1 MSSRQFL
8 RTAQNRVNIYLRLE
22 SNTFRRFPIAE
33 NQTVLLRQRVIEKY
47 ENDTAKNPAIRETT
61 KRIMVK

>member
-33 NQTVLLRQRVIEKY
+33 NQTVLLRQRVVEEY
-47 ENDTAKNPAIRETT
+47 ENDAAKDPAIGETT
-61 KRIMVK
+61 KRITVE